1 MNKVMEKR
9 EFKRF
14 KFRKLLRVSAVVPS
28 KSGNILE
35 VVPQTFEIFSHDI
48 SEGGLRIDN
57 MKQLTANSFF
67 KVNVELAKNNVIET
81 IGKVTWSDR
90 YQCGLNFMLTGQE
103 FKKNVRQL
111 ALRMALNV
119 QLS

>member
-14 KFRKLLRVSAVVPS
+14 KFRKLLRVSAIILS
-28 KSGNILE
+28 KSGNIFE
-35 VVPQTFEIFSHDI
+35 VHPQPFEIFSHDI

-57 MKQLTANSFF
+57 MKKLNANSLF
-67 KVNVELAKNNVIET
+67 KVEVELAKNNVV
-81 IGKVTWSDR
+81 GAFSQVTWIDR
-90 YQCGLNFMLTGQE
+90 YQCGLNFLMLDQD

-111 ALRMALNV
+111 ALRTILKV
-119 QLS
+119 

>member
-1 MNKVMEKR
+1 MNKVAEKR

-35 VVPQTFEIFSHDI
+35 VLPNSFEIFSHDI
-48 SEGGLRIDN
+48 SEGGLRIDKTKYLDSN
-57 MKQLTANSFF
+57 AFF
-67 KVNVELAKNNVIET
+67 KVEVELAKNQVVET
-81 IGKVTWSDR
+81 IGKVSWADR
-90 YQCGLNFMLTGQE
+90 YQCGLNFLMTGQE

-111 ALRMALNV
+111 ALRTALG
-119 QLS
+119 SMI